1 MLNEAVVS
9 PRVLLIGLAPEAVDL
24 TDAPIDEE
32 TLRARIVAGDAAIV
46 AAGYDAVS
54 CLLGTDPVEGEADVR
69 ARLSDGVWD
78 AVMIGAGIRGLVV
91 HTELFERIVNAVH
104 ELAPGAR
111 FAFNTG
117 PDATLDALTRA
128 LGRVS

>member
-1 MLNEAVVS
+1 MLDEAVVS

-78 AVMIGAGIRGLVV
+78 AVMIGAGMSWLAGAGLE
-91 HTELFERIVNAVH
+91 ELVGDSPLR
-104 ELAPGAR
+104 R
-111 FAFNTG
+111 T
-117 PDATLDALTRA
+117 
-128 LGRVS
+128 